1 MTSAGDRSCNVY
13 PMRVEGSERGE
24 KMVQRA
30 VDEDVEA
37 NAPYFAKRRRIISG
51 ERLYLHVCQ
60 DVNQATPDSY
70 MYVYIPKLLQRVLQ
84 FASIDSTRLIPIEM
98 AKDALP
104 ILIIRVDTICY
115 ITV

>member
-1 MTSAGDRSCNVY
+1 
-13 PMRVEGSERGE
+13 
-24 KMVQRA
+24 
-30 VDEDVEA
+30 
-37 NAPYFAKRRRIISG
+37 
-51 ERLYLHVCQ
+51 
-60 DVNQATPDSY
+60 